1 MSVAAAFAPRVRVQ
15 SRPAPLRGAARRL
28 CSREAAY
35 VPVTVVVAVA
45 ALFDVSGS
53 SGFPLT
59 VAVLLIV
66 PALVGVTTIVIVA
79 VAPLARD
86 PTVHATVPFLG
97 SSSCPST
104 ACRHPESRTRT

>member
-1 MSVAAAFAPRVRVQ
+1 
-15 SRPAPLRGAARRL
+15 
-28 CSREAAY
+28 

-53 SGFPLT
+53 SGFPVT

-97 SSSCPST
+97 SFFLPVDRVQ
-104 ACRHPESRTRT
+104 AP